1 MAKVKVNKFNT
12 CYWLLK
18 KNEINEYKQVNNNN
32 RKDIISIGRILYI
45 IAKTGSNY
53 LYRGSIVIN
62 PCFEKG
68 YYKYPLMPWQ
78 WTNVTH
84 FKINLDK
91 TDKDDWA
98 RSYKTLIDGFIDEK
112 ALYYKKDDPILEF
125 IKE

>member
-32 RKDIISIGRILYI
+32 RKEIILIGRILYI
-45 IAKTGSNY
+45 IAKTGSNHI
-53 LYRGSIVIN
+53 YRGSIVIN